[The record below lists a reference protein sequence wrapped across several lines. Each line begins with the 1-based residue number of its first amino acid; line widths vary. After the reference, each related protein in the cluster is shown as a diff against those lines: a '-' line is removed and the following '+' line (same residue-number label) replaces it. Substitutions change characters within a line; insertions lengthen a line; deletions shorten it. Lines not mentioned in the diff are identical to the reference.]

1 MASIQWWNGFIRH
14 FYWFISAEILN
25 IWDNFES
32 FTVYDDPEWQGNYEQ
47 YLSELRRGLI
57 GSKDSIRIYFSMK
70 SVLLESKNGMQD

>member
-1 MASIQWWNGFIRH
+1 MVLSGIFTSLFQQKSLTFGI
-14 FYWFISAEILN
+14 ISKNL
-25 IWDNFES
+25 
-32 FTVYDDPEWQGNYEQ
+32 TVYDDPEWEGNYDQ